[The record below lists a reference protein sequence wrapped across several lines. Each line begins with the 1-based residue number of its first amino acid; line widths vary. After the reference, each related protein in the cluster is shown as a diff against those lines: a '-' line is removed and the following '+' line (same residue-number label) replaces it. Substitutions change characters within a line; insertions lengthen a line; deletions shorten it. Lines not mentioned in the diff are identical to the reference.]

1 MGGGD
6 DFGTKFAASCA
17 CGASAS
23 MLGCPTDVIKV
34 RLQCDSGRVDPA
46 TGKFVTGLYKGQ
58 PRKYRHSVHCASLIW
73 REHGIGGFYK
83 GVTPTVIRSVA
94 LTAGLLVS
102 YDSFKE
108 WAKARGAASEGFGL
122 HVAGGAVSGVCA
134 ATTSAPWDLIKT
146 RVQNDSTGQY
156 RGVVDCLV
164 KTVRQEGPLGLY
176 KGWLAL
182 YLRLGPAVIVQVPMI
197 EYGRHLFGLSAF
209 GVVE

>member
-1 MGGGD
+1 MP
-6 DFGTKFAASCA
+6 AAAMAAAATSGVRVA
-17 CGASAS
+17 SALNGAS
-23 MLGCPTDVIKV
+23 LKD
-34 RLQCDSGRVDPA
+34 A
-46 TGKFVTGLYKGQ
+46 T
-58 PRKYRHSVHCASLIW
+58 AA
-73 REHGIGGFYK
+73 
-83 GVTPTVIRSVA
+83 GVAAA
-94 LTAGLLVS
+94 LN
-102 YDSFKE
+102 
-108 WAKARGAASEGFGL
+108 GA
-122 HVAGGAVSGVCA
+122 AGGAVSGVCA

-156 RGVVDCLV
+156 KGVVDCLV